1 MLCFKVATHVNVP
14 DEQAF
19 HLLSDLRRRHEWTG
33 ITRGQCDVIVQA
45 DENDTINRVATPCGP
60 IPDCPATKEYT
71 RGEVL
76 CAGFSIC
83 EESDSGSPT
92 TTRPHRES
100 SIISPTTSQ
109 AFLPPFTPAAS
120 TERRTETA

>member
-1 MLCFKVATHVNVP
+1 MLCFKVETHVNVP

-19 HLLSDLRRRHEWTG
+19 HLLSDLRRRHEWD
-33 ITRGQCDVIVQA
+33 RHY
-45 DENDTINRVATPCGP
+45 PWGP

-92 TTRPHRES
+92 TTRPHQES
-100 SIISPTTSQ
+100 SMISPTTLQ
-109 AFLPPFTPAAS
+109 AFLPASMAPFTPAAS

>member
-1 MLCFKVATHVNVP
+1 MSTSPMNRPSICSQTCAG
-14 DEQAF
+14 DM
-19 HLLSDLRRRHEWTG
+19 SGTG
-33 ITRGQCDVIVQA
+33 ITHGQCDVIVHA
-45 DENDTINRVATPCGP
+45 DENETINRVATPCGP

-92 TTRPHRES
+92 TTRPHQES
-100 SIISPTTSQ
+100 SMISPTTLQ
-109 AFLPPFTPAAS
+109 AFLPASMAPFTPAAS